1 MGQLTHVY
9 TDFSSVVSD
18 WGATHAG
25 VGPILAGLDMNMPGG
40 IAFTETE
47 HSYFGAN
54 LTAAVNNGSVPIERV
69 DDMVRRIMT
78 PFYRLGQDEA
88 SYPGVDPSSD
98 GLNFFQRTFFLH
110 EMYGCPG

>member
-1 MGQLTHVY
+1 
-9 TDFSSVVSD
+9 
-18 WGATHAG
+18 
-25 VGPILAGLDMNMPGG
+25 MNMPGG

-78 PFYRLGQDEA
+78 PFYRLGQDAA

-98 GLNFFQRTFFLH
+98 GLNFFQRMSLPNQL
-110 EMYGCPG
+110 YDCQS